1 MQTKLSNIVS
11 KTILVSLAIYFTT
24 LFIHA
29 IKIVNRRQI
38 STNNGIYINNT
49 TDSQYIKKI
58 TKTLTKRCKNNICK
72 VQSILD
78 YVTNIPYKVNN
89 FQAHSPQETI
99 QKNFGDC
106 DDKSNL
112 LISMLHELN
121 LESYFVLVPHHIFVI
136 VRL

>member
-11 KTILVSLAIYFTT
+11 KTILVGLAIYFTT
-24 LFIHA
+24 LFIKA

-38 STNNGIYINNT
+38 STDNGIYINST
-49 TDSQYIKKI
+49 TDSEYIRNL
-58 TKTLTKRCKNNICK
+58 TNTLTKHCKNNICK

-89 FQAHSPQETI
+89 FQANSPQDTI
-99 QKNFGDC
+99 RRNFGDC

-121 LESYFVLVPHHIFVI
+121 
-136 VRL
+136 